1 MDVFL
6 KCKSFTSAEVALS
19 CCSALGVE
27 VVISFTWGAETAEKI
42 LLFFF
47 LSSTSLY
54 QTYGAQ
60 NLHPVITIHSTS

>member
-27 VVISFTWGAETAEKI
+27 VVISFSWGAETAEKI

-47 LSSTSLY
+47 FLPQACIKLTVLK
-54 QTYGAQ
+54 TYIQ
-60 NLHPVITIHSTS
+60 